1 LKQISKQT
9 AQKLFEDHAD
19 YVFKTAYMLTRS
31 TTMADDITQDTFLR
45 IFEKFHTYDG
55 SKPIK
60 PWLYR
65 VTLNVVRNAAR
76 KQKWLSFFQSPP
88 DRSSANQ
95 VEDLVLETERE
106 RALAYELERLSL
118 KSKEMIVLHFYHEF
132 TLTEISA
139 ILSIPV
145 GTCKSRLHTALNALR
160 KQLPPNE
167 YISTRRRGV
176 YE

>member
-1 LKQISKQT
+1 MEQLSKQI

-31 TTMADDITQDTFLR
+31 ATMADDITQETFIR
-45 IFEKFHTYDG
+45 IFEKYHTYDS

-65 VTLNVVRNAAR
+65 VTLNVARNIVR

-88 DRSSANQ
+88 ERPSAYQ

-106 RALAYELERLSL
+106 RALAIELERLSM

-145 GTCKSRLHTALNALR
+145 GTCKSRLHTALTALR
-160 KQLPPNE
+160 KQLPHNE
-167 YISTRRRGV
+167 FISTGRRGV